1 MKDAIRG
8 RAAAW
13 GRRYWPHGL
22 FGILLTLAVL
32 VALGVFSSPHAR
44 KWVEL
49 KVGGPHGTH
58 VVTIKVPAAAVKQ
71 TEGLDGHEG
80 ARDETPPHAP
90 AAALNA
96 AQQQQDALA
105 ATDQLPIV
113 TPDAA
118 PEQRGCRTEL
128 VQNFSTRRGVR
139 PRAFALHYTVS
150 PNIPGWADVNSVVH
164 EFDTWAFQA
173 SSNYVIDGEGHCAY
187 IVRESDKAWTQA
199 AYNPLMMSVEV
210 INSGHEPVYAA
221 PPGLAK
227 IGLVLSDALCRWEIP
242 VQLGAVSGGVV
253 TRPGIL
259 DHAALG
265 IMGGGHHD
273 ITPYS
278 VPQVIAAVKAARAK
292 YGCGHAPKPKP
303 VPKPKPKLTA
313 PAVLRAKSGEWSW
326 IAWRFGQAAWRGY
339 AHADLEVRPR
349 VAAAVPAGW
358 WRDAA
363 KHAGAT
369 S

>member
-1 MKDAIRG
+1 MKRWHI
-8 RAAAW
+8 
-13 GRRYWPHGL
+13 HVGL
-22 FGILLTLAVL
+22 GVLVIVGLL
-32 VALGVFSSPHAR
+32 VALGVFSTPQAR

-49 KVGGPHGTH
+49 RVGGPHGTH
-58 VVTIKVPAAAVKQ
+58 VVTINVPVVAVKQ
-71 TEGLDGHEG
+71 TAGLDDHAG

-90 AAALNA
+90 PAFLNA
-96 AQQQQDALA
+96 AQEQQDSLA

-139 PRAFALHYTVS
+139 PRVFVLHYTVS
-150 PNIPGWADVNSVVH
+150 PNRAGWSDVNAVVS

-173 SSNYVIDGEGHCAY
+173 SSNYVIDGEGNCAY

-199 AYNPLMMSVEV
+199 AYNPLAISVEV
-210 INSGHEPVYAA
+210 INSGHESRYIDPA
-221 PPGLAK
+221 GLARLA
-227 IGLVLSDALCRWEIP
+227 LVASDALCRWEIP
-242 VQLGAVSGGVV
+242 VQQGATSGGTV
-253 TRPGIL
+253 TKPGIV
-259 DHAALG
+259 DHASLG
-265 IMGGGHHD
+265 VVGGGHHD

-292 YGCGHAPKPKP
+292 YGCGQPAKPKP
-303 VPKPKPKLTA
+303 VPKPVLVS
-313 PAVLRAKSGEWSW
+313 PAVLRAKTGEWSW

-339 AHADLEVRPR
+339 PKASPSVRPHVIR
-349 VAAAVPAGW
+349 SVPAAW

-363 KHAGAT
+363 KHGGT
-369 S
+369 K